1 MRILIAAL
9 IVLMASAALA
19 QYLRPPIG
27 PGSSL
32 PIGPISS
39 VSGGGGGGGGGGCTG
54 SGIGNE
60 LAWNDNTGCNLVWAG
75 H

>member
-39 VSGGGGGGGGGGCTG
+39 VSGGGGGGGSCSGTIDLSAGCVQPMLGG
-54 SGIGNE
+54 
-60 LAWNDNTGCNLVWAG
+60 L
-75 H
+75 

>member
-9 IVLMASAALA
+9 IVLMTSAALA

-39 VSGGGGGGGGGGCTG
+39 VSGGGGGGGGGSCAGVVDLSVGCALPMLR
-54 SGIGNE
+54 GIP
-60 LAWNDNTGCNLVWAG
+60 
-75 H
+75 

>member
-39 VSGGGGGGGGGGCTG
+39 VSGGGGGGGGGGCNGTIDLS
-54 SGIGNE
+54 SGCAMPMLG
-60 LAWNDNTGCNLVWAG
+60 GVP
-75 H
+75 

>member
-39 VSGGGGGGGGGGCTG
+39 VSGGGGGGGCNGTIDLSSGCAMPMLGG
-54 SGIGNE
+54 
-60 LAWNDNTGCNLVWAG
+60 VP
-75 H
+75 